1 MSRIQAASALLL
13 LSLPN
18 GFASPLA
25 QEALPIFQ
33 LLRGA
38 SSAAAAPTG
47 AVLALL
53 HPAAV
58 SQVPKPLDVSDLTG
72 GVLNSLDALKSIV
85 SPALVDL
92 TSIRGPQNNFLNPI
106 PNPLIPS
113 PTPVIVNDDASII
126 VTSVPTFDATPS
138 PIEVVSAVL
147 SLAGTP
153 LALPSNGSLAGNF
166 SGLDPT
172 ITPVPLP
179 FPLDVAFPDPL
190 LPVETAISS
199 PPPVTATG
207 PHVLAL
213 SDFVTI
219 IQQIANVVSGFFQ
232 ILTPMDGPATDG
244 LSVPFPLSNATLN
257 STVLERRQIEALTA
271 TAPALPPQVVVNLVQ
286 KFINLSVA
294 LMKIAKA
301 FPAAGDKIPDLAGT
315 VGEATSKLPLSTSNL
330 PLNGLL
336 VPAAGSVIGKPP
348 VPTPNLSL
356 PSPPISRIRRQALP
370 DLSASTSAAPI
381 EKITTLL
388 GPLVNLATG
397 LLSKVK
403 EVPVVGGAVAN
414 VPLADAVG
422 VVGKGDVSAID
433 GATATG
439 MVQTL
444 MELAG
449 KIVSTL
455 DLPDNAIASGL
466 PSGAALA
473 GITKRDLGDLDPTLS
488 MGIVSHVLDILKTIV
503 EESPAGSATKAVPL
517 DKVLSVAN
525 ALGKRSLSVD
535 PNTAFAILKQIIGT
549 VAKLI
554 SVIPG
559 VDQAAAA
566 LPAIS
571 VPLDTLAGAT
581 AGLPINGLISNLP
594 LGSITDNSPVGNLGS
609 TVPGIDVVSN
619 LLSALGSDPV
629 ESPTSALPVGALGGN
644 SAGGLLPNLPVTN
657 LASTLPVGSVGS
669 VGGLGK
675 RDMSA
680 TQSDTVMN
688 VAQEFLAMALT
699 MSKELPAAN
708 AMSSKAT
715 MEKRAFPVTNVS
727 SAIIGQ
733 VLKNILKIVSD
744 LSKQIQTVSPVPL
757 PIPGDVPPIPLPS
770 PIGGVPAVPIA
781 PAVPGVPAVPTVP
794 SYPSVP
800 AAVSSVLAAVPS
812 VPVAVP
818 SVLAAVPSV
827 LAVAP
832 SVPVAVPSVLAA
844 VPSVPAAVPSVP
856 VALPS
861 LPAVSPSLLVA
872 LPSLPAALPPLPV
885 SSLSLPV
892 VLPSLPVSLPVALAS
907 LPVSLPSLPVG
918 LPTGL
923 PTGLPRL
930 LTGVPSLPAALP
942 TGISTGLPRSSTGI
956 SSFPAALPTGVPAGL
971 PSLPVQIP
979 SVLGGDQP
987 NILPELPTSN
997 LPGAPADPDSLPTLQ
1012 IDPLTGLP
1020 IDDLPLS
1027 RVKRALAAPGLDPAV
1042 ATSILSLL
1050 LDIATNLAASVTGDG
1065 AATSEPGTVTNL
1077 AGGLGSLSGLGKR
1090 DGMTAEQQELLTI
1103 AHAKNDQL
1111 QRALDMLK
1119 AVPLLSKRQNLLS
1132 VLPLSEA
1139 SGLTGSVPLGAASA
1153 LTSNLPLGAAS
1164 GSTGSLPPLGPASGS
1179 TGSLPPLGPASGS
1192 TGSLPPLG
1200 PASGSTGSLPPLGP
1214 ASGST
1219 GSLPPLGPASG
1230 STGSLPPLGP
1240 ASGSTGSLPPL
1251 GPASGSTGSLPPLG
1265 PASGS
1270 TGGLPLGAAS
1280 DLTDSLPLGTVTDLP
1295 SAVSGLTG
1303 VFGTVIELLS
1313 TILGLLNE
1321 TPAGAVTSNV
1331 PLGTAT
1337 GALGSVAGVL
1347 GQRGLDASALTGLLS
1362 TVITILDT
1370 LLDLVKLPG
1379 LEGLLDNLPVNPATL
1394 AEGGLPIDPTS
1405 AVGGNPL
1412 SALGDLTDKLL
1423 VNPTSILSG
1432 VIPDPASALGG
1443 LSVPLPGLSVPVGP
1457 ASILSSPL
1465 AATSGIKAT
1474 LSLIQDVPL
1483 KGILGGLGK
1492 RDGRL
1497 HARQLSSS
1505 TSTGSLLA
1513 PVSGLTGAGGSAGAV
1528 LAPVQG
1534 PTSIVP
1540 SGNLLSTVGSI
1551 AGSLPVAQPINDIVA
1566 KLPGADAITG
1576 LTGAL
1581 SSDNPVSAITGPL
1594 GGNSVVGIT
1603 GQLAPITNTVLGAAS
1618 PVLGLV
1624 KPVVGLAAP
1633 ALNAAAPVLSAAQP
1647 VTGVLGTVVNA
1658 AAPVADAVSPVLNIA
1673 QPVVAAISPA
1683 IAAISP
1689 LAKAAA
1695 PLISPIAPLLGAAN
1709 PFLETVTP
1717 VAWPAPSVTP
1727 SASRA
1732 APALP
1737 SVAASRA
1744 APALSSVPALPSV
1757 ATSRAGPA
1765 LSSVAASRATPA
1777 LPSVAALPSVVALPG
1792 LAVLPDL
1799 PELSGSLAGLAAP
1812 ATGILSTITN
1822 AASPIQ
1828 VLLGQLSSLRTSLS
1842 SALSALRAVQGAGT
1856 TTGLPTLPK
1865 RDTSVSTLFIYHT
1878 PENHAQAL
1886 TDEMQIMSQ
1895 ANVQNFIQKWDNVG
1909 ATMAAANPQA
1919 VNDMMEV
1926 FMDPSSSPPDMAAM
1940 DGSSDE
1946 LKDFV
1951 KEYYQLAQSMDA
1963 NNASA
1968 DEKLDVLK
1976 AMFNEKTDLKKS
1988 KRSMRHGMR
1997 ESEE

>member
-1153 LTSNLPLGAAS
+1153 LTSNLPLG
-1164 GSTGSLPPLGPASGS
+1164 
-1179 TGSLPPLGPASGS
+1179 
-1192 TGSLPPLG
+1192 